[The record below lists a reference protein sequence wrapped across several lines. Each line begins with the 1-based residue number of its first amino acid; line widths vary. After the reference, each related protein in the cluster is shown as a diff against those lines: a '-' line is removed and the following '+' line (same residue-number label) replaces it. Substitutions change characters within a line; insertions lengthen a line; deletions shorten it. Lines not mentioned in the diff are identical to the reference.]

1 MLGHRELTIQDYI
14 GILKRRLW
22 LVLLSTLVF
31 LGAAVALTFWIPPQY
46 MSQTLVLIEQQ
57 KVPTDYV
64 TPVLTE
70 DLNERLASLRE
81 QILSRSRLEP
91 IIQRFN
97 LFAGNGA
104 TMDDRVAATQKAIE
118 VKPIND
124 GPRGMPG
131 FYITFKAADA
141 RTAQQVCSEIT
152 SLFVSENLN
161 AREESAEG
169 TTEFLKQQLADAK
182 TNLDEQDAKLAAFE
196 QKNIGRLPA
205 QTVTLGGMSL
215 AMGTSNESTLQ
226 ALTTQLN
233 AATQALDRMQTNETF
248 LEALIDQQGHELQG
262 SETGGPSVDER
273 EKELKGLIAQKQQLE
288 TQYTP
293 DYPDVVEV
301 TRKIDDLKAEIA
313 QAAAAPAPAAETHP
327 ATRPESPQLQQLKFQ
342 LSSQKQAIVRTKQE
356 QAQLEQQ
363 IRTYEARIEASPLVE
378 EEYKQVTR
386 DHDIALQFYDSLL
399 KKMDESSMATALE
412 HRQEGEQF
420 RVMDP
425 PNLPDAPYYPN
436 RTKFAGAGLAG
447 GLFLGLLL
455 AALLE
460 YRDTALRTE
469 LDVWAF
475 TKLPTLAVLSH
486 VDGLPKNANDPDG
499 GKSFDR
505 TGIPAESMGG

>member
-1 MLGHRELTIQDYI
+1 MLGHRDLTIQDYT

-22 LVLLSTLVF
+22 LVLLCPIVF
-31 LGAAVALTFWIPPQY
+31 LGGAVALTFWIPPQY
-46 MSQTLVLIEQQ
+46 VSQTLVLIEQQ

-97 LFAGNGA
+97 LFASKGTN
-104 TMDDRVAATQKAIE
+104 MDDRVADTQKAID
-118 VKPIND
+118 VKPIS

-131 FYITFKAADA
+131 FYIYFKASDA

-182 TNLDEQDAKLAAFE
+182 TNLDEQDAKLAEFE
-196 QKNIGRLPA
+196 RKYIGRLPD
-205 QTVTLGGMSL
+205 QEQ
-215 AMGTSNESTLQ
+215 SNQSTLQ
-226 ALTTQLN
+226 ALTTQLD
-233 AATQALDRMQTNETF
+233 AATQSIDRLEENETF
-248 LEALIDQQGHELQG
+248 IESNITAQSRDLRDSGTGAVISVDDKNKELRDLEVQKKSLEALYTPDHPDVQAVNRKIAELQG
-262 SETGGPSVDER
+262 
-273 EKELKGLIAQKQQLE
+273 
-288 TQYTP
+288 
-293 DYPDVVEV
+293 
-301 TRKIDDLKAEIA
+301 EIA
-313 QAAAAPAPAAETHP
+313 HSSGSGAPGKTASNASSDPPQIQQEKAQLRAVQQAIAAAKEEQD
-327 ATRPESPQLQQLKFQ
+327 RIK
-342 LSSQKQAIVRTKQE
+342 KQIQ
-356 QAQLEQQ
+356 
-363 IRTYEARIEASPLVE
+363 TYEARIDSSPLVE
-378 EEYKQVTR
+378 QEYKQVTR
-386 DHDIALQFYDSLL
+386 DHDIASEFYNSLL

-425 PNLPDAPYYPN
+425 PNLPDAPSFPN
-436 RTKFAGAGLAG
+436 RPKFAAAGLAG
-447 GLFLGLLL
+447 GLLLGLVL

-460 YRDTALRTE
+460 YRDTTLRSE

-475 TKLPTLAVLSH
+475 TKLPTLAILSH
-486 VDGLPKNANDPDG
+486 IDGLPRIAKGQDD
-499 GKSFDR
+499 GKSLSR
-505 TGIPAESMGG
+505 SEMPVESVGG

>member
-1 MLGHRELTIQDYI
+1 MLGHRELAFQDYM

-22 LVLLSTLVF
+22 LVLLSVLVC
-31 LGAAVALTFWIPPQY
+31 LGVAVGVTFWIAPQY

-104 TMDDRVAATQKAIE
+104 NMDDRVAATQKAIE
-118 VKPIND
+118 VKPINA

-131 FYITFKAADA
+131 FYIMFKAGDP

-182 TNLDEQDAKLAAFE
+182 TNLDQQDAKLAEFE
-196 QKNIGRLPA
+196 RKYIGRLPN
-205 QTVTLGGMSL
+205 QE
-215 AMGTSNESTLQ
+215 TSNEGTLQ
-226 ALTTQLN
+226 SLTSQLD
-233 AATQALDRMQTNETF
+233 AATQSLDRLEENETF
-248 LEALIDQQGHELQG
+248 IEANITAHARDPRD
-262 SETGGPSVDER
+262 TGTGATITPDDKL
-273 EKELKGLIAQKQQLE
+273 KELKDLEEQKKNLDAL
-288 TQYTP
+288 YTP
-293 DYPDVVEV
+293 DYPDVQAINRRIAE
-301 TRKIDDLKAEIA
+301 LQAEIA
-313 QAAAAPAPAAETHP
+313 QGSAPAAP
-327 ATRPESPQLQQLKFQ
+327 GKGSPSANQSDSPQVAQQRAQ
-342 LSSQKQAIVRTKQE
+342 LRAVQQAIIAGKEEQE
-356 QAQLEQQ
+356 QIKKKIQA
-363 IRTYEARIEASPLVE
+363 YEARIDSSPLVE
-378 EEYKQVTR
+378 QEYKQVTR
-386 DHDIALQFYDSLL
+386 DHDIASQFYDSLL

-425 PNLPDAPYYPN
+425 PNLPDAPSYPN
-436 RTKFAGAGLAG
+436 RPKFAAVGLAG
-447 GLFLGLLL
+447 GLVLGLLL
-455 AALLE
+455 ATLLE
-460 YRDTALRTE
+460 YRDTTLRSE

-475 TKLPTLAVLSH
+475 TKLPTLAALSH
-486 VDGLPKNANDPDG
+486 IDGLPKNARDPDG
-499 GKSFDR
+499 AKSFANR
-505 TGIPAESMGG
+505 EFPAESMGG

>member
-1 MLGHRELTIQDYI
+1 MLGHRELTMQDYF

-31 LGAAVALTFWIPPQY
+31 LGAAVALTFWIPPQF

-104 TMDDRVAATQKAIE
+104 TMDDRVAATQKAID
-118 VKPIND
+118 VKPISG

-182 TNLDEQDAKLAAFE
+182 TNLDEQDAKLAEFE
-196 QKNIGRLPA
+196 QKNIGRLPT
-205 QTVTLGGMSL
+205 QTVKLGDMSL
-215 AMGTSNESTLQ
+215 AMGSPNESTLQ
-226 ALTTQLN
+226 ALTTQLS
-233 AATQALDRMQTNETF
+233 AATQSLDHMQTNETF
-248 LEALIDQQGHELQG
+248 LETMIAQQQHEVQG
-262 SETGGPSVDER
+262 SETGGPSMDER
-273 EKELKGLIAQKQQLE
+273 QKELKALVAQKEQLE
-288 TQYTP
+288 AQYTP

-301 TRKIDDLKAEIA
+301 TRKINDLKAEIA
-313 QAAAAPAPAAETHP
+313 RAAAAPAPAPAIAAAHP
-327 ATRPESPQLQQLKFQ
+327 DPPQLLQLKAQ
-342 LSSQKQAIVRTKQE
+342 LNAQKQSIASAKQE
-356 QAQLEQQ
+356 QTQLERE
-363 IRTYEARIEASPLVE
+363 IRTYESKIEASPLVE
-378 EEYKQVTR
+378 EEYKKITR
-386 DHDIALQFYDSLL
+386 DHDIALEFYNSLL

-425 PNLPDAPYYPN
+425 PNLPDAPSFPN
-436 RTKFAGAGLAG
+436 RTKFAAAGLAG

-460 YRDTALRTE
+460 YRDTTLRTE

-486 VDGLPKNANDPDG
+486 INGLPKNAKDGDG
-499 GKSFDR
+499 GKSFAR
-505 TGIPAESMGG
+505 TDIPAESMGG